1 MGEKFIQIF
10 SFVLRKKIVFLSENP
25 IGAIFEMKL
34 KINIMKKFFLYVS
47 VMLTVLF
54 MTACNKDVKKI
65 TGDYSYKL
73 SGVVNFEDADGNQTN
88 ILASKRGQMN
98 IMADKNGE
106 YGDIVVTFNEM
117 NGGAYSCTGKVE
129 GDSIFFN
136 PYEFSTRFSSAD
148 SVVDLIQLGHV
159 YTIQSRGRG
168 VIHDN
173 IILMEEQWIGRP
185 ESGEMVRMKA
195 DKITL
200 LAEEN

>member
-1 MGEKFIQIF
+1 MKKRNFLCV
-10 SFVLRKKIVFLSENP
+10 FVLLT
-25 IGAIFEMKL
+25 AIL
-34 KINIMKKFFLYVS
+34 L
-47 VMLTVLF
+47 LA
-54 MTACNKDVKKI
+54 ACNKDVKKI

-73 SGVVNFEDADGNQTN
+73 SGVVNFEDADGNKTS

-98 IMADKNGE
+98 IVADKKEGKNA
-106 YGDIVVTFNEM
+106 IVVTFNEM

-136 PYEFSTRFSSAD
+136 PYEFCTRFSSAD

-159 YTIQSRGRG
+159 YTVQSQGKG

-173 IILMEEQWIGRP
+173 IILMEEHWIGRP
-185 ESGEMVRMKA
+185 ESGDMVRMKA

>member
-1 MGEKFIQIF
+1 MKKQ
-10 SFVLRKKIVFLSENP
+10 VVMKKI
-25 IGAIFEMKL
+25 
-34 KINIMKKFFLYVS
+34 FLYVS
-47 VMLTVLF
+47 VLLIVSL

-73 SGVVNFEDADGNQTN
+73 SGVVNFEDADGNQTS
-88 ILASKRGQMN
+88 ILATKRGQMN
-98 IMADKNGE
+98 IIADKKGKK
-106 YGDIVVTFNEM
+106 GDIVVTFNEM
-117 NGGAYSCTGKVE
+117 GGGAYSCTGMVK
-129 GDSIFFN
+129 GDSIIFN

-159 YTIQSRGRG
+159 YTVQSRGSG
-168 VIHDN
+168 VIHDDV
-173 IILMEEQWIGRP
+173 ILMEEQWIGRP

>member
-1 MGEKFIQIF
+1 
-10 SFVLRKKIVFLSENP
+10 
-25 IGAIFEMKL
+25 
-34 KINIMKKFFLYVS
+34 MKKFFLYVC
-47 VMLTVLF
+47 VLLTAVLL
-54 MTACNKDVKKI
+54 TACNKDVKKI

-88 ILASKRGQMN
+88 ILATKRGQMN
-98 IMADKNGE
+98 IRADKNGE
-106 YGDIVVTFNEM
+106 NSNIVITFNEM
-117 NGGAYSCTGKVE
+117 NGGAYSCTGRVE

-148 SVVDLIQLGHV
+148 SVVDLIQLGFV
-159 YTIQSRGRG
+159 YTVQSQGRG

-173 IILMEEQWIGRP
+173 IILMEEQWVGRP

>member
-1 MGEKFIQIF
+1 MKT
-10 SFVLRKKIVFLSENP
+10 KIL
-25 IGAIFEMKL
+25 IGLLLIATCCI
-34 KINIMKKFFLYVS
+34 S
-47 VMLTVLF
+47 
-54 MTACNKDVKKI
+54 CNKDVKKI

-73 SGVVNFEDADGNQTN
+73 SGVVNFEDADGNQTS
-88 ILASKRGQMN
+88 ILATKRGQMN
-98 IMADKNGE
+98 IIADKKGKK
-106 YGDIVVTFNEM
+106 GDIVVTFNEM
-117 NGGAYSCTGKVE
+117 SGGAYSCTGVVK
-129 GDSIFFN
+129 GDSIIFN

-159 YTIQSRGRG
+159 YTVQSRGRG

-173 IILMEEQWIGRP
+173 IILMEEQWMGRP

>member
-1 MGEKFIQIF
+1 
-10 SFVLRKKIVFLSENP
+10 
-25 IGAIFEMKL
+25 
-34 KINIMKKFFLYVS
+34 MKKRSFLYACVL
-47 VMLTVLF
+47 LTAVLL
-54 MTACNKDVKKI
+54 TACNKDVKKI

-73 SGVVNFEDADGNQTN
+73 SGVVNFEDADGNQTS

-98 IMADKNGE
+98 IVADKKEGK
-106 YGDIVVTFNEM
+106 GAIVVTFNEM

-136 PYEFSTRFSSAD
+136 PYEFSTRFTSAD

-159 YTIQSRGRG
+159 YTIQSQGKG
-168 VIHDN
+168 VIRDN
-173 IILMEEQWIGRP
+173 IILMEEHWMGRP
-185 ESGEMVRMKA
+185 ENGDMIRMKA